1 MNVGV
6 SIPLPAY
13 LVDPAF
19 MARTAEDLGFESFWC
34 APRAVGFRRERAWME
49 ETACAQTFRADTA
62 SGAKE

>member
-1 MNVGV
+1 VSKPIDQALRYPAARGQTMNVGV

-34 APRAVGFRRERAWME
+34 APRAVGF
-49 ETACAQTFRADTA
+49 
-62 SGAKE
+62 

>member
-6 SIPLPAY
+6 SIPLPGY

-19 MARTAEDLGFESFWC
+19 MARTAEDLDFESFWC
-34 APRAVGFRRERAWME
+34 APRAVE
-49 ETACAQTFRADTA
+49 ETACAQTFRADPA

>member
-19 MARTAEDLGFESFWC
+19 MARPAEVLEQS
-34 APRAVGFRRERAWME
+34 
-49 ETACAQTFRADTA
+49 
-62 SGAKE
+62 

>member
-34 APRAVGFRRERAWME
+34 APREPWVF
-49 ETACAQTFRADTA
+49 
-62 SGAKE
+62 

>member
-34 APRAVGFRRERAWME
+34 APGASMM
-49 ETACAQTFRADTA
+49 AC
-62 SGAKE
+62 

>member
-34 APRAVGFRRERAWME
+34 AEHPFLPVRS
-49 ETACAQTFRADTA
+49 A
-62 SGAKE
+62 SRFPSSPDGAHSSEAE

>member
-13 LVDPAF
+13 PAF

-34 APRAVGFRRERAWME
+34 APRAVGV
-49 ETACAQTFRADTA
+49 
-62 SGAKE
+62 